1 MNSPTP
7 FQLLPRLS
15 DSEFDALREDIR
27 ENGIRVPI
35 DVDES
40 GLILDG
46 HHRSWIGA
54 ELGIEVP
61 RRVVGGLDE
70 QGKRNHARAVNAIR
84 RHLSIEQR
92 REQVAQMRSEGQ
104 SIRTISRTLGV
115 PRSTVADDVSE
126 LSETGQLEQPERI
139 QGADGK
145 ERPATYKTT
154 ERTSQSITTEVQADP
169 ETGEV
174 IEPEPVGIDGRQYK
188 RPEPKPKPVMQG
200 DDLADYDARQNVKS
214 ISDAL
219 QTLDLM
225 TASAHRNRVITLWWP
240 RAARNEEVPP
250 WGRDLFKPE
259 SIRQIAQSLNSL
271 ANELENQS

>member
-1 MNSPTP
+1 MTSPTP

-15 DSEFDALREDIR
+15 DAEFEALREDIR

-92 REQVAQMRSEGQ
+92 REQVAQMRAEGQ
-104 SIRTISRTLGV
+104 TIVEIATTLGV
-115 PRSTVADDVSE
+115 PKSTIGDDVKANSE
-126 LSETGQLEQPERI
+126 SGITPPTI
-139 QGADGK
+139 TASDGR
-145 ERPATYKTT
+145 ERPASYKTT
-154 ERTSQSITTEVQADP
+154 ERTSQSVTTEVQADP

-174 IEPEPVGIDGRQYK
+174 IEPEPVGVDGKEFK
-188 RPEPKPKPVMQG
+188 RPEPKPKPRVMEG
-200 DDLADYDARQNVKS
+200 GELADYDARQNVKS
-214 ISDAL
+214 VSDAL

-225 TASAHRNRVITLWWP
+225 TTAAHRQRVTTIWWP
-240 RAARNEEVPP
+240 RATENEEVPP

-259 SIRQIAQSLNSL
+259 PIRQIAQALISL